1 MSEIVLLA
9 VQVIAAFG
17 VVVSL
22 FYLGVQ
28 VHQQNEITKAQFGHS
43 TSHRLYERYFQ
54 SAKGSEFAEFASKN
68 WAAEDLTDGEK
79 WRIAMFVN
87 TFMVDICDV
96 YQKVPQGFV
105 DKSHLD
111 MRVHFLKS
119 GVMRT
124 A

>member
-1 MSEIVLLA
+1 
-9 VQVIAAFG
+9 
-17 VVVSL
+17 
-22 FYLGVQ
+22 
-28 VHQQNEITKAQFGHS
+28 
-43 TSHRLYERYFQ
+43 LYERYFQ

-87 TFMVDICDV
+87 TCMVDICDV